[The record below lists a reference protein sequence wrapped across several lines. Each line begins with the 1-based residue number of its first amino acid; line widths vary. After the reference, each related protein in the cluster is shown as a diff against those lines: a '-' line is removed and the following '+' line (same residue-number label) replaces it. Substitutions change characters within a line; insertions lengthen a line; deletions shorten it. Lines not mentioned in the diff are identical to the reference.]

1 MKKIQLGN
9 SDLMVSEVG
18 LGCMRISSLN
28 ITETMELIE
37 TAIDCGIN
45 FFDHADIYGKG
56 QSEIIFG
63 HAIKELNIERESIII
78 QSKCGIDQIE
88 GTFNYGKDYIL
99 KSVDGILERLQTD
112 YLDVLLLHRPD
123 ALVEPKEVNE
133 AFEILKSNGKV
144 RHFGVSNHSGIMI
157 DLLKKDLTV
166 DLITNQIQLSI
177 MHTPSIDYGLNFNN
191 RSALGTDHSAG
202 IIEYSRL
209 NDMTLQAWSPFYSGY
224 FEAVF
229 VDNEDY
235 PEINTAMQKIA
246 DKYNVT
252 KEAIAVSFIKRHP
265 ANIQTIVGTTNPER
279 VRKISKVS
287 TFELTHTEWYD
298 LYKAAGNKLP

>member
-1 MKKIQLGN
+1 MKKIKLGK

-18 LGCMRISSLN
+18 LGCMRISALN
-28 ITETMELIE
+28 ITEAMELIQTSLE
-37 TAIDCGIN
+37 VGIN

-63 HAIKELNIERESIII
+63 HALKELNIDRESIII

-88 GTFNYGKDYIL
+88 GTFNFGKDYIL

-112 YLDVLLLHRPD
+112 YLDILLLHRPD
-123 ALVEPKEVNE
+123 ALVDPKEVNE
-133 AFEILKSNGKV
+133 AFTILKNNGKV

-157 DLLKKDLTV
+157 DLLKKDLSV
-166 DLITNQIQLSI
+166 ELITNQIQLSI

-191 RSALGTDHSAG
+191 RSALGTDHAAG
-202 IIEYSRL
+202 IIEYSRI
-209 NDMTLQAWSPFYSGY
+209 NDMALQAWSPFYSGY

-235 PEINTAMQKIA
+235 PVINNAMQVIA
-246 DKYNVT
+246 NKYQVS
-252 KEAIAVSFIKRHP
+252 KEAVAVSFIKRHP
-265 ANIQTIVGTTNPER
+265 AKIQTIIGTTNPER

-287 TFELTHTEWYD
+287 SFELTHTEWYD
-298 LYKAAGNKLP
+298 LYKAAGNDLP